1 MAFSLGTIIYVALL
15 LTNAIAILSE
25 ERFLAKSKSKYLSS
39 SSTRMQSRT
48 SSYSHLSTVGWS
60 TYSAQQIASSSNAGF
75 GSVPSYN
82 NDPNAGSAGV
92 VGAASG
98 EGQGVKARLINL
110 IAAVR
115 TLLRSES
122 RDLRTQ

>member
-25 ERFLAKSKSKYLSS
+25 ERFLAKI
-39 SSTRMQSRT
+39 
-48 SSYSHLSTVGWS
+48 GWS

-92 VGAASG
+92 VGGASG

-115 TLLRSES
+115 TLLRIPLIALNIVVIAYEIV
-122 RDLRTQ
+122 LG